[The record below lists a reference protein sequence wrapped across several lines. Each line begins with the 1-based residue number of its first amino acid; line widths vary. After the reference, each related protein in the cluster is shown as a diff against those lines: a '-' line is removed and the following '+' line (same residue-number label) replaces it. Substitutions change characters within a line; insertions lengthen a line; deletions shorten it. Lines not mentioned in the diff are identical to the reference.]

1 MVFYP
6 DTVINSLIHAN
17 IIYYNCTYFTIRM
30 NRKAIQRQPGQ
41 NLNTSRCR
49 PCPSLSIWPRRLA
62 TLPNSMLFWVS

>member
-41 NLNTSRCR
+41 NLNTS
-49 PCPSLSIWPRRLA
+49 
-62 TLPNSMLFWVS
+62 